1 MSHKAKDINNPKN
14 TIPECM
20 SDTYCMPDT
29 YCPPFGIV
37 LAHLFSILFSIGMIW
52 DILQVLSQRSSG
64 AIPPLT
70 YFFFLAFV
78 AVIVLSSFVLIHML
92 FPKHCLLP
100 PPSL

>member
-1 MSHKAKDINNPKN
+1 
-14 TIPECM
+14 
-20 SDTYCMPDT
+20 MPDT

-52 DILQVLSQRSSG
+52 DILQDLSQRSSG
-64 AIPPLT
+64 AIHPMT